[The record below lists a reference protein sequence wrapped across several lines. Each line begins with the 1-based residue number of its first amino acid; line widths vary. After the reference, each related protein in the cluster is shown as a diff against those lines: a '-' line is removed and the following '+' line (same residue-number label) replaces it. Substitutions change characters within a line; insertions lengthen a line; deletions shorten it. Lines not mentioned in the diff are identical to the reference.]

1 MFTSNGGGVIIV
13 MTVRSRNRKS
23 RSERFIG
30 MAVLSICVRRKKMKR
45 ESNISEEKR
54 REAGGTV
61 RWGRR
66 EEEKRERERD
76 LL

>member
-30 MAVLSICVRRKKMKR
+30 MAVLSICVRRKKTKR
-45 ESNISEEKR
+45 ESNIREEKR

-61 RWGRR
+61 R
-66 EEEKRERERD
+66 
-76 LL
+76 